1 MATAAVR
8 DTRTDRIFNV
18 FNYAILTA
26 FLLIVLYPLMYIV
39 SASLSSPQAVSSG
52 QVWLWPVEPTLLAY
66 QTIFK
71 DPTIMTGFMNSIFY
85 TVVGSALNVALT
97 ILAAYP
103 LSRKDLWGRGWI
115 LFFFLFTTLFSGGL
129 IPTYLVVKNLGLL
142 NTRWAM
148 ILPTALAVWN
158 VIITRT

>member
-18 FNYAILTA
+18 FNYTILTA
-26 FLLIVLYPLMYIV
+26 FLLIVLYPLIYIV

-71 DPTIMTGFMNSIFY
+71 DPTDHDRLYELDLLHGRRQRSECRAHNS
-85 TVVGSALNVALT
+85 GCLSALTEGSLGAGLDLVL
-97 ILAAYP
+97 
-103 LSRKDLWGRGWI
+103 LSLYYVVQWG
-115 LFFFLFTTLFSGGL
+115 SDSN
-129 IPTYLVVKNLGLL
+129 IPCG
-142 NTRWAM
+142 
-148 ILPTALAVWN
+148 
-158 VIITRT
+158 